1 MAKISA
7 KMEELKMKQ
16 DIVATEFKKESF
28 IKEMTEGGLGEK
40 ILKEPNKI
48 QKKLGFWDKIKKIF

>member
-1 MAKISA
+1 MNKNLI

-28 IKEMTEGGLGEK
+28 IKEILEGGLGEK
-40 ILKEPNKI
+40 IISEPNKV
-48 QKKLGFWDKIKKIF
+48 QKKLNFWDKFRKFF